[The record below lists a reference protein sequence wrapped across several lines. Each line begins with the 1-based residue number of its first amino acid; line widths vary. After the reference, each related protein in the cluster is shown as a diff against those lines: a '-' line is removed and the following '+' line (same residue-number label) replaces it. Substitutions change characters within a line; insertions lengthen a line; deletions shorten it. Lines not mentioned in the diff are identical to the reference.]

1 MAPKPTKPHAICF
14 KQPKLFEL
22 HHNLYSVVQN
32 VPSGAHVHLCVKNT
46 SIVFFWWSEFPI
58 ENTFFVVDKLGN
70 NKFSYSF
77 NLSPNLFGKEY
88 FGSIFYTLFAF
99 TLAGAE
105 RVQLL
110 RGENCYG
117 SQLYMQ
123 LYLVDPGTGCASQMV
138 FPDFRD

>member
-1 MAPKPTKPHAICF
+1 LAPKPTKPHAICF

-22 HHNLYSVVQN
+22 HQNLYSVGQN

-70 NKFSYSF
+70 NKFSSSF

-99 TLAGAE
+99 T
-105 RVQLL
+105 Q
-110 RGENCYG
+110 
-117 SQLYMQ
+117 
-123 LYLVDPGTGCASQMV
+123 PGQREFNYFEARIATAVNSI
-138 FPDFRD
+138 